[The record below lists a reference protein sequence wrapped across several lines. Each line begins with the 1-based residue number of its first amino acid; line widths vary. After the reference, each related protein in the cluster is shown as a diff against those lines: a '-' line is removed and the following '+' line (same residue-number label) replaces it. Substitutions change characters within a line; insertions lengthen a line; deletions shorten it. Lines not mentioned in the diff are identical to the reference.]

1 MTPILTTQALWCLII
16 GASPWLAALSWHDV
30 KHRRLP
36 NSLTLSLA
44 AAALVF
50 RFGFGHLPL
59 FLDGLLGGLAAI
71 IFLLLPFL
79 LGGAGGGDVKM
90 IMASGCLCGLEGTMF
105 MLFITSAVG
114 FLLAVVMLF
123 AGRADASRLK
133 HWGRCIFDW
142 RYDRKA
148 GREALPPK
156 TDERVRLPFGVAIA
170 LGTWLTLALGLCIQ
184 SAQ

>member
-1 MTPILTTQALWCLII
+1 MTPTLTTQALWCLLI
-16 GASPWLAALSWHDV
+16 GATPWLAALCWSDV
-30 KHRRLP
+30 KRRRLP
-36 NSLTLSLA
+36 NSLTLSLT

-50 RFGFGHLPL
+50 RFGYGDLPL
-59 FLDGLLGGLAAI
+59 LLDGVMGGVAAFL
-71 IFLLLPFL
+71 FLLLPFL
-79 LGGAGGGDVKM
+79 LRGAGGGDVKM
-90 IMASGCLCGLEGTMF
+90 FLATGCICGLGGAAIL
-105 MLFITSAVG
+105 LFITSAVG
-114 FLLAVVMLF
+114 FLLAVVMLI

-170 LGTWLTLALGLCIQ
+170 IGTWLTLALALYQ
-184 SAQ
+184 R